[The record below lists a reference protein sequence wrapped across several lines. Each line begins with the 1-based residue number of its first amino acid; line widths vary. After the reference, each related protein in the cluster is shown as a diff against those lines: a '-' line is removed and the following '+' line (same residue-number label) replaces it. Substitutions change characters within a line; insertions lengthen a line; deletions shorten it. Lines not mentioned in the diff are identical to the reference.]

1 MLFTVGKS
9 LIGTYLVAPR
19 RAADALIVL
28 MFRYYSAQIFLFGAE
43 LAIAIADP
51 RAPADTQGRAERF
64 TKA

>member
-19 RAADALIVL
+19 RATGALIVL
-28 MFRYYSAQIFLFGAE
+28 MFRYYSAQIFLFGTE
-43 LAIAIADP
+43 LAKAVADQL
-51 RAPADTQGRAERF
+51 APADTQGREERF